1 MKPIIKDISVIIL
14 IGLLLLWSFLAGI
27 ERLVFFNTNLYP
39 DFLVNKT
46 VSLESKDKMFEMI
59 KLTCPQGGADSIER
73 DNALYFRCGF
83 LWPKSQVTKVYLMN
97 KSNSDE
103 SNKTKY

>member
-1 MKPIIKDISVIIL
+1 MKPIIKDLSVIIL
-14 IGLLLLWSFLAGI
+14 IGLLLLWGFLAAI

-39 DFLVNKT
+39 DFLVSKT
-46 VSLESKDKMFEMI
+46 ISLESKEKMFELI

-73 DNALYFRCGF
+73 DDVLYFRCGL
-83 LWPKSQVTKVYLMN
+83 LWPKSQVTKVYLVN

-103 SNKTKY
+103 SNKN